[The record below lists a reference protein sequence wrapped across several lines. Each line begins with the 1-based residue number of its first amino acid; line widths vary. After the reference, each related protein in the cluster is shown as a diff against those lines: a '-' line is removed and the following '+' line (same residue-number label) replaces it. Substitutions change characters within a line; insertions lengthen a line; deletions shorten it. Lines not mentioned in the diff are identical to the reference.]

1 MSRTDSDRPEPEHHT
16 GEPTIVKKR
25 FIAGAVCPQCRA
37 EDRLQVHWLR
47 RDEETWEE
55 RHCVA
60 CGFTD
65 RVEESARSTDTL
77 PRIRRGRQ
85 SGDAPSQPVRI
96 LDPKPPAR

>member
-1 MSRTDSDRPEPEHHT
+1 M
-16 GEPTIVKKR
+16 KKR

-37 EDRLQVHWLR
+37 EDRLQIHWLR
-47 RDEETWEE
+47 LGEQTWEE

-60 CGFTD
+60 CGFAD
-65 RVEESARSTDTL
+65 QAEESVRGTETL

-96 LDPKPPAR
+96 LDPKSPGG